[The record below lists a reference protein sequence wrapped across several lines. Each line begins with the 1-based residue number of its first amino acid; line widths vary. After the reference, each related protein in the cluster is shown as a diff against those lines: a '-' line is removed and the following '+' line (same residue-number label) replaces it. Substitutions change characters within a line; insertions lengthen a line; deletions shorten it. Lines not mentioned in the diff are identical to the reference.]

1 MYQNIVRDWK
11 EWGKELEPNKSV
23 RVSHSCAD
31 DRSMI
36 VSRTESGVSAYCHR
50 CGKVGWL
57 PPAPE
62 TTAEKIARIMR
73 QREGDATVGGG
84 SLPSPQNRDMDSWP
98 EGGKLWLYRAGLS
111 RADVGVLGIYW
122 HEKSDRIV
130 IPVRCADGQLFYVA
144 RAHQKDRQPK
154 YLAMAPKPRTLY
166 ASWGHASS
174 VCLTEDILSA
184 IKIGLAG
191 EEAVCLFGTKISD
204 HIMSRIMSRTVNV
217 FLDPDPPGQ
226 RGAAKIM
233 AQLRAYGVPCR
244 NIVADRDPKLLTRTQ
259 LKEILA

>member
-1 MYQNIVRDWK
+1 MLSRESWWPAAKD
-11 EWGKELEPNKSV
+11 LEIGRQK
-23 RVSHSCAD
+23 RVPHDCGDGSPL
-31 DRSMI
+31 I
-36 VSRTESGVSAYCHR
+36 VSRDDRGWHAYCFR
-50 CGKVGWL
+50 CVDNGWA
-57 PPAPE
+57 PAP
-62 TTAEKIARIMR
+62 AESLAQKLARIEKQR
-73 QREGDATVGGG
+73 QGDATVGGG